1 LIEQATVDCNDEDE
15 QLTGLYTMVD
25 EHLAVPFTAR
35 VLGVEAQV
43 REIEMTGRDIV
54 AVCVRDGFQ
63 QRIGILELPLP
74 NPLPDGAQW
83 VDAYRRW
90 AGEE

>member
-1 LIEQATVDCNDEDE
+1 
-15 QLTGLYTMVD
+15 
-25 EHLAVPFTAR
+25 
-35 VLGVEAQV
+35 
-43 REIEMTGRDIV
+43 MTGRDIV

-63 QRIGILELPLP
+63 RRIGILELPLP